1 MEVRVLP
8 PEPMAAT
15 SPSATPA
22 APKRSGPGCLVTL
35 LLLPVVVIV
44 GLIVG
49 AALNQQEDPDAER
62 SVTLDEG
69 TIDGIEWRVDARR
82 DVEGDFC
89 AFLYEDGA
97 QLTGACTLT
106 PQDATFGGQTVV
118 FGKASSDATSVAVV
132 LSDGET
138 VEIATVPADGL
149 DGRYYV
155 QVVDGDVDAE
165 GLG

>member
-8 PEPMAAT
+8 PEPM
-15 SPSATPA
+15 PSNPEA
-22 APKRSGPGCLVTL
+22 KRSGPGCLTIA
-35 LLLPVVVIV
+35 LLLPAVVIV
-44 GLIVG
+44 GFVVG

-69 TIDGIEWRVDARR
+69 TLDGVEWRVDALR

-106 PQDATFGGQTVV
+106 PQDATFGDQTVV
-118 FGKASSDATSVAVV
+118 FGKAASNTTSVAVV

-138 VEIATVPADGL
+138 VDIDTVTADGL

-155 QVVDGDVDAE
+155 QVVEGDVDAE
-165 GLG
+165 RLG